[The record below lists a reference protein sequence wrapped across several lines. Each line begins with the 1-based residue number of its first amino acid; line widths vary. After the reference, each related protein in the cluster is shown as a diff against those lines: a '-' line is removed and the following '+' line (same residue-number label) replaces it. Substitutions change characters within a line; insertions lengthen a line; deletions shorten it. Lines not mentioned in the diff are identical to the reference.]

1 MENNTISRIRK
12 IKEIASVEETVD
24 ETKRYPSTNVTSKSF
39 KIKNKAA
46 FKYTV
51 IYIRRPMQELLT
63 F

>member
-12 IKEIASVEETVD
+12 IKEVASIKETVD
-24 ETKRYPSTNVTSKSF
+24 ETKRYPSANVTSKSF
-39 KIKNKAA
+39 KIKNKTA